1 MDEINQLKSENE
13 ALTKSVVEIAGEL
26 FRFRRVFNKAI
37 SKLEPDDQ
45 SKYMSQFAW
54 FSKRVDKATETA
66 GLRVLDIQG
75 QLFDPGLAVTAL
87 NIEDFDADD
96 ELYVEQMMEPIIMR
110 GDSIQKTGTVILGRV
125 EK

>member
-45 SKYMSQFAW
+45 SKYMNQFAW